1 MLEVVKELPVE
12 QFPPRPS
19 LTARK
24 AVIKAEAVK
33 PKSSYYLKNG
43 PRVPNRQRYNPR
55 FRRTNYASQKTHT
68 PSAPK
73 TAPKSAVPIS
83 ATTTLPVPTS
93 RPIITKPLKTLPP
106 SQFPQGTE
114 RDWVKQR
121 LGR

>member
-1 MLEVVKELPVE
+1 M
-12 QFPPRPS
+12 S

-43 PRVPNRQRYNPR
+43 PRVPYRQRYTRR

-68 PSAPK
+68 PSVPK
-73 TAPKSAVPIS
+73 AAPKSAVPRS
-83 ATTTLPVPTS
+83 ATTPLPVSTS